1 MSGVSALVVEVD
13 GRVLR
18 LEGRSAFHIGRAIEA
33 DIVLTAG
40 SVSRRH
46 AEIRSVDGVWTL
58 IDAGSQFGT
67 FVDEQRITEH
77 PIEQRVEVR
86 CGPPAAGATLT
97 VIPAEQ
103 YDDASATPS
112 VPAPLAPMPDGLLD
126 EPTSVPRP
134 VTPGGEAPRPD
145 HTAVA
150 PRRAGAPDAPVPP
163 LSPPPLPAAAA
174 PGSERFA
181 PPGAAPATPPGLP
194 PAPLSGPP
202 PVPAAL
208 PPVPQAPPAAG
219 ARPPGGS
226 VVPPPI
232 DGNEA
237 TQVLA
242 AIASPGP
249 VGQPGPSG
257 PPPPRTGPDLL
268 VVAEGREHRFRHPA
282 QVTVG
287 RRSDCTVV
295 ISDPA
300 CSRIHGRIDAHPGG
314 WSFTNLSNENSFLDG
329 RRVVHRAFDERT
341 SLRLG
346 HPVAG
351 PELILVPILSAAEE
365 ERRIARRRWGR
376 RLVVVGVVAAV
387 LTLIGGAVAG
397 AWLIGRDDD
406 GDRRTSGSSSEGT
419 APGPDGTHPPSPGTD
434 SMGFLSD
441 AELDAAKAATVK
453 ITAETH
459 YIDDP
464 SSIGE
469 YHGSGSIISSDGL
482 ILTNA
487 HVAEPEAEGLYEQY
501 GGPQIANPEYLLIS
515 LTDGMTDTNAP
526 PAFRA
531 RVVAADGHLDA
542 AVVQI
547 YANADGS
554 DLDGDLDLPAV
565 EVGDSDDLRAGDD
578 VTVLGFPAVAGSGAS
593 ITVTTGVISTVL
605 NIPELGPRSELDTD
619 ARIAPGNSGGM
630 AVNNDG
636 ELIGIPT
643 ALQSDEGTTVTSG
656 RIRSIDVVKDL
667 IEEAE
672 AAVG

>member
-1 MSGVSALVVEVD
+1 MSALVVEVD

-18 LEGRSAFHIGRAIEA
+18 LEGRPVFQIGRAIEA
-33 DIVLTAG
+33 DVVLTAG

-46 AEIRSVDGVWTL
+46 AEIRSVDGGWALV
-58 IDAGSQFGT
+58 DAGSQFGT
-67 FVDEQRITEH
+67 YADGERISEH
-77 PIEQRVEVR
+77 RLEGRTEVR
-86 CGPPAAGATLT
+86 CGPAADGATL
-97 VIPAEQ
+97 VIIPAEL
-103 YDDASATPS
+103 YDDASATPA
-112 VPAPLAPMPDGLLD
+112 VPAPLPPVPGGLPD

-134 VTPGGEAPRPD
+134 TPVAPGVPMPD
-145 HTAVA
+145 HTAV
-150 PRRAGAPDAPVPP
+150 VPQR
-163 LSPPPLPAAAA
+163 AAAPA

-181 PPGAAPATPPGLP
+181 PPGAPAPAPAAGL
-194 PAPLSGPP
+194 P
-202 PVPAAL
+202 PVPAG
-208 PPVPQAPPAAG
+208 PPVPSLAAPG
-219 ARPPGGS
+219 ARPSGAPG
-226 VVPPPI
+226 VPPLL

-242 AIASPGP
+242 AVPPGI
-249 VGQPGPSG
+249 GQAHPGAVPG
-257 PPPPRTGPDLL
+257 PPPQRTGPDLL

-282 QVTVG
+282 QITVG

-300 CSRIHGRIDAHPGG
+300 CSRLHARIDAHPGG

-329 RRVVHRAFDERT
+329 RRVAQRTFDERID
-341 SLRLG
+341 LRLG

-351 PELILVPILSAAEE
+351 PELTLVPILSAAEE

-376 RLVVVGVVAAV
+376 RLAIGGVVAAV
-387 LTLIGGAVAG
+387 LLLIGGGVA
-397 AWLIGRDDD
+397 AALLVGRDDD
-406 GDRRTSGSSSEGT
+406 RRAGGSGNESPSD
-419 APGPDGTHPPSPGTD
+419 GPSADQTGLSPD

-459 YIDDP
+459 YLDDP
-464 SSIGE
+464 SSVGE
-469 YHGSGSIISSDGL
+469 YHGSGSIIGSEGL

-487 HVAEPEAEGLYEQY
+487 HVAEPEAEGLSEQY
-501 GGPQIANPEYLLIS
+501 GGPEIANPDYLLIS

-526 PAFRA
+526 PSFRA
-531 RVVAADGHLDA
+531 RVVAADGRLDA
-542 AVVQI
+542 AVIQI

-554 DLDGDLDLPAV
+554 DLDGELDLPTV
-565 EVGDSDDLRAGDD
+565 EIGDSEELRAGDD
-578 VTVLGFPAVAGSGAS
+578 VTVLGFPAVAGSGES

-630 AVNNDG
+630 AINNDG
-636 ELIGIPT
+636 LLIGIPT

-656 RIRSIDVVKDL
+656 RIRSIDAVKDL
-667 IEEAE
+667 IEEAR
-672 AAVG
+672 AALG